1 MSGPNIKGN
10 PLKIFVLLLVLSYFV
25 GEFLIPKYPLID
37 FINLFGF
44 LGLIIS
50 IGIFISGFK
59 LFKSYKEDP
68 LPTSDTKRIIK
79 TGIFAYTRNP
89 IYLAFILFHL
99 FMFLVFENVLY
110 FISSVGLSIWL
121 HNWIVPA
128 EEAYLR
134 KNFSNEYD
142 SYINNVN
149 RWIFF

>member
-1 MSGPNIKGN
+1 
-10 PLKIFVLLLVLSYFV
+10 
-25 GEFLIPKYPLID
+25 
-37 FINLFGF
+37 
-44 LGLIIS
+44 
-50 IGIFISGFK
+50 
-59 LFKSYKEDP
+59 
-68 LPTSDTKRIIK
+68 
-79 TGIFAYTRNP
+79 
-89 IYLAFILFHL
+89 
-99 FMFLVFENVLY
+99 MFLVFENVLY

>member
-1 MSGPNIKGN
+1 MGANSDSLAALAIALPCSIGT
-10 PLKIFVLLLVLSYFV
+10 LVS
-25 GEFLIPKYPLID
+25 ESPCTT
-37 FINLFGF
+37 
-44 LGLIIS
+44 S

-59 LFKSYKEDP
+59 LFISYKEDP

-99 FMFLVFENVLY
+99 CMFLVFENVLY

-121 HNWIVPA
+121 HNWIVP
-128 EEAYLR
+128 EEETYLR
-134 KNFSNEYD
+134 KNFNNEYD
-142 SYINNVN
+142 SYMNNVN